1 MVLLD
6 EIGLEQERLGNA
18 PRQDVLET
26 FSALHHADETNI
38 QARAEVVADSVAQD
52 VGLADI
58 QDPALSVLEQVDAR
72 LRGEGGDLRLEG
84 LPPRCPVHAPEY
96 PAPPRLCFRRAD
108 GGFRRVKES
117 TAETPK
123 RARRSVQSVDR
134 ALDLLEALAGA
145 DGEVAI
151 TALATRTG
159 LHVSTVHRLL
169 ATLLRRGYV
178 RQNPDTSRYYAGA
191 KLAMLTEGRSR
202 YGELRLRAR
211 PLLRSLTDATR
222 ETANLVVLD
231 DVQAVYIDT
240 VPSPQV
246 VRLFTA
252 IGNRTP
258 LHATGAGKAL
268 LAALPSPRRDALLDR
283 IELRGYTA
291 RTIVD
296 RASLR
301 RMLDEIRER
310 GYAIDDEEY
319 DDGVRCVAVAV
330 AGIGTGR
337 DAQHGGP
344 IAALSISA
352 PANRL
357 SRQRCAELAPL
368 LRRTAAELA
377 EAIRDQAGGSS

>member
-1 MVLLD
+1 M
-6 EIGLEQERLGNA
+6 
-18 PRQDVLET
+18 
-26 FSALHHADETNI
+26 
-38 QARAEVVADSVAQD
+38 
-52 VGLADI
+52 
-58 QDPALSVLEQVDAR
+58 
-72 LRGEGGDLRLEG
+72 
-84 LPPRCPVHAPEY
+84 
-96 PAPPRLCFRRAD
+96 
-108 GGFRRVKES
+108 KES

-202 YGELRLRAR
+202 YGVLRLRAR

-222 ETANLVVLD
+222 ETANLVVPD
-231 DVQAVYIDT
+231 DVQAVFIDT